1 MPVRRKSKKW
11 MEQQSKWDP
20 HTIDIRETY
29 EVLWVEWEDGVAYRL
44 ASGRVAK
51 EAWEEA
57 DLEDVSLVLG

>member
-1 MPVRRKSKKW
+1 